1 MTDELYTSSTKTLF
15 NDQRFERISEKI
27 SRIQNST
34 NESNDGTLSIM
45 ESKLY
50 KVETEIQSR
59 MKDFDHKSKFLID
72 EFEFVTKLFERNV
85 ELNEAFK
92 KKINVEIKSFQSRI
106 KEFYD
111 EEQEKII
118 IILENNF
125 EKFEKEF
132 NLAKEQIQL
141 EREEL
146 NLHIMKLKDFIDLEL
161 SKINSLAVDTEITRS
176 KRIEEISS
184 NLNEELEYFYN
195 LV

>member
-1 MTDELYTSSTKTLF
+1 MTDELYTSSTKTQF